1 MYNDREPPLN
11 HINHYFFRLFING
24 HRLFITTKPLKL
36 TFRSVRQPVATFAM
50 ADTWEEELRQKL
62 RCGEA
67 MEAMKAGAVR
77 LGAV

>member
-1 MYNDREPPLN
+1 MLIICLYDREPPLN
-11 HINHYFFRLFING
+11 HI
-24 HRLFITTKPLKL
+24 KL
-36 TFRSVRQPVATFAM
+36 SFRSVRQPVATFAM
-50 ADTWEEELRQKL
+50 ADTWEEEVRQKL